1 MSYARYRRPPPQLP
15 TPSPPT
21 TRKRARSSETD
32 REHIHARVTHD
43 GTQRRTRRTQAEGT
57 VRMDG
62 GLVHRPAA
70 RNGDTVRQAG
80 ATAAVWGQGETKQS
94 SRISGT
100 SLTASLLALRS
111 PRPRVFSWPIRTEN
125 AHVAHAELTTR
136 RRRQGCVLKR
146 KTGIGPMW
154 YRPRLP
160 RLRASKRY
168 GGMDSDAPEVAHSK
182 HVARPSPTPPQPP
195 IARPASHS
203 GRKSGNDS
211 NVQWEMCI
219 HPWKPSRWVPGFPQA
234 LRRSRIASARTRV
247 LDVHHHGQR
256 DRLIACPP
264 PTPRPSVHAP
274 PARRVARTG
283 VN

>member
-1 MSYARYRRPPPQLP
+1 
-15 TPSPPT
+15 
-21 TRKRARSSETD
+21 
-32 REHIHARVTHD
+32 
-43 GTQRRTRRTQAEGT
+43 
-57 VRMDG
+57 MDG

-94 SRISGT
+94 SRIGGT

-111 PRPRVFSWPIRTEN
+111 PRPHVFSWPIRTEY

-146 KTGIGPMW
+146 KTGIGPI
-154 YRPRLP
+154 
-160 RLRASKRY
+160 
-168 GGMDSDAPEVAHSK
+168 DAPEVAHSK

-219 HPWKPSRWVPGFPQA
+219 RPWKPSRWVPGFPQA
-234 LRRSRIASARTRV
+234 LRRSRITSARTRV
-247 LDVHHHGQR
+247 LDLHHHGQR

-264 PTPRPSVHAP
+264 PTPRPTMHAP